1 MLVLLATNKFQTNN
15 RHKPKHMHI
24 NQLKESKFLKKEDC
38 GPGILVTIA
47 KLTEEN
53 MAMEGEKPDMKWCVH
68 FMEDVKPLA
77 LGSTNA
83 QLIAAAVGSEETDNW
98 AGKKIVVYSDPTIVF
113 KGKVTGG
120 IRVRA
125 PRNVAPA
132 AKEAPATAPKPAT
145 PATDPVPDSTA
156 APGEPPSED
165 GVPF

>member
-1 MLVLLATNKFQTNN
+1 
-15 RHKPKHMHI
+15 MHI

-83 QLIAAAVGSEETDNW
+83 QLIAAAVGSEETDDW

-125 PRNVAPA
+125 PRIQKPSTPAPA
-132 AKEAPATAPKPAT
+132 AAQAVPAAKPAAPAA
-145 PATDPVPDSTA
+145 DPVPTSTA
-156 APGEPPSED
+156 APSEPPSED
-165 GVPF
+165 DIPF

>member
-1 MLVLLATNKFQTNN
+1 
-15 RHKPKHMHI
+15 MHI

-38 GPGILVTIA
+38 GPGILVTIS

-53 MAMEGEKPDMKWCVH
+53 MAMEGDKPDMKWCVH

-83 QLIAAAVGSEETDNW
+83 QLIAAAVGSEETDDW
-98 AGKKIVVYSDPTIVF
+98 AGKKIVVYSDPSIMF

-125 PRNVAPA
+125 PRNVGKQPVQPTPIPA
-132 AKEAPATAPKPAT
+132 VPVAVAAPATPTSVGTSPA
-145 PATDPVPDSTA
+145 A
-156 APGEPPSED
+156 AD
-165 GVPF
+165 DDIPF